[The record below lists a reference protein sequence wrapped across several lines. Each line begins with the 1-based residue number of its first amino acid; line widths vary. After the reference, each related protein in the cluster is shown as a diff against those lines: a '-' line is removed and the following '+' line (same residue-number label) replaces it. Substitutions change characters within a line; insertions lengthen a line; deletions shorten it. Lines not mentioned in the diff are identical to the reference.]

1 MDWLRERMQGCI
13 LKLPVSK
20 NARSVEEIHRKLRG
34 IAAVLLDPAA
44 TDHEKANAEAL
55 KIRLEKRL
63 EWEAITE
70 GRWAIVPYER
80 MPPPALWRP
89 GHPRSDLIK
98 VLIASAISVSLAGY
112 FFFEGSHQHS
122 DVQPQPTI
130 DTPRVAFL
138 ALPQGTPAS
147 VGPTGI
153 PVESIAESEVQLQSA
168 LRSDINRAERE
179 IEAMPTSNSAHQTS
193 PEHTANAV
201 LDAPN
206 NNPIIEQRQSLAR
219 SVQASTCLPSA
230 SAVRQDHPGAWPS
243 WTLRALGHE
252 GSKCWHP
259 ANRVATRNNRS
270 GVPGGSNG
278 VTVPLPG
285 SSTANQRWP
294 QPVPIIF

>member
-1 MDWLRERMQGCI
+1 
-13 LKLPVSK
+13 
-20 NARSVEEIHRKLRG
+20 
-34 IAAVLLDPAA
+34 
-44 TDHEKANAEAL
+44 
-55 KIRLEKRL
+55 
-63 EWEAITE
+63 
-70 GRWAIVPYER
+70 

-112 FFFEGSHQHS
+112 FLFEGSHQHS
-122 DVQPQPTI
+122 DVQSQPTI
-130 DTPRVAFL
+130 DNVAFL

-168 LRSDINRAERE
+168 LPSDINRTERE
-179 IEAMPTSNSAHQTS
+179 IEAMPASNSAQQTS
-193 PEHTANAV
+193 PEHSANAV

-206 NNPIIEQRQSLAR
+206 NNPMIEQRQSLAR

-259 ANRVATRNNRS
+259 ANRVATRNNQS

-285 SSTANQRWP
+285 SSPANQRWP
-294 QPVPIIF
+294 QPVPIVF